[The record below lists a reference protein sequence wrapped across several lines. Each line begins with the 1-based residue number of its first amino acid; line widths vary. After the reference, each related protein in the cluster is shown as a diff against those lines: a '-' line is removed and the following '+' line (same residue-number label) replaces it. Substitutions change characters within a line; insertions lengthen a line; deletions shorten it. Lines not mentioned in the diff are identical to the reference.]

1 MKVVYYF
8 GKDTSI
14 YESLESII
22 KIKKKF
28 VIKKI
33 NIYKNKNFENDIFI
47 LDDSF
52 KEFLNLISLISKNN
66 KNNLIITTKKENI
79 SLQSLQKLRIF
90 VKPIKILDLYKEI
103 TKRIKKDEN
112 SYEISLNKV
121 NLSLINSKGKELRL
135 TEKEFK
141 LIELLVN
148 NNGKPLSKKNIL
160 SLVWG
165 LEFEKI
171 SSLNTRVLE
180 TLVSRIRKKI
190 LSFNI
195 KASITKNK
203 NGYILNYHL

>member
-1 MKVVYYF
+1 MKIVYYF

-33 NIYKNKNFENDIFI
+33 NIYKNKNFKDDIFI

-52 KEFLNLISLISKNN
+52 KGFLNLINLISKNN

-112 SYEISLNKV
+112 PFKISLNKA

-141 LIELLVN
+141 LIELFVN

-165 LEFEKI
+165 LELEKV

-190 LSFNI
+190 LSVNI